1 MLFYF
6 SFIFFE
12 EFEFFEVYFELY
24 EIFEAIVIVNVI
36 SKKSFD
42 IVAYLV
48 KEEVNDG

>member
-24 EIFEAIVIVNVI
+24 KIFEAIVIVNVI